1 MSPRR
6 RPLVLALTALVL
18 AWGLALG
25 GFAIAHH
32 LKVTPEKINA
42 FLTAT
47 DLSRLTPEQ
56 RRAALQKLAKMLNRL
71 SLEERRAVR
80 FGAAWDRWFQELEVA
95 EKGELMELTLPTGF
109 NQMLTAFEQLP
120 PEKRRDA
127 IENTVRRMR
136 EARERLAAE
145 APEEFAGDTNGPAD
159 LSPELRDKMVSLGVK
174 TFMDQGS
181 AETKAELQPVL
192 EEMQQN
198 MESGRLFR
206 GRRRPRLE
214 P

>member
-6 RPLVLALTALVL
+6 RPLFLALTALLL

-25 GFAIAHH
+25 GFAIARH
-32 LKVTPEKINA
+32 LKVTPDKVNA

-56 RRAALQKLAKMLNRL
+56 RRAALRKLAGMLNRL

-80 FGAAWDRWFQELEVA
+80 FGAAWDRWFRELEVA

-145 APEEFAGDTNGPAD
+145 APEEFAGDTNDPAN